1 MAATLMI
8 VTAHPFVKTVA
19 RALRHRCGVRQDN
32 RLLVATSG
40 GADSVALLRAL
51 AALAP
56 RRRWC
61 LTPAVGHVQH
71 HVRGDQAEADAVFTE
86 KLADRLGLAFLR
98 RDLEPVKAG
107 NLEAALRGRRYEAL
121 EDMANEFGA
130 RFVVTAHHGDDQLET
145 LLMRMMR
152 GSSVRGLRG
161 ICWRRG
167 LSADSEVQLIRPML
181 GANREAVRQFLGD
194 LNQPWC
200 EDHTNAD
207 VSRVR
212 ARLRRDVLPILHD
225 LQPHVSRKVVQLSQ
239 HMRDLHRLL
248 GDTTEEIYD
257 EHVCADESGYR
268 LNRASARE
276 MLDSV
281 LFELIRKILLATG
294 MEPDALGQRT
304 IGPIV
309 LAIQDRKGGTRS
321 FKLDHGIK
329 LKITRDAVR
338 IIAAS
343 K

>member
-1 MAATLMI
+1 
-8 VTAHPFVKTVA
+8 
-19 RALRHRCGVRQDN
+19 
-32 RLLVATSG
+32 
-40 GADSVALLRAL
+40 
-51 AALAP
+51 
-56 RRRWC
+56 
-61 LTPAVGHVQH
+61 
-71 HVRGDQAEADAVFTE
+71 
-86 KLADRLGLAFLR
+86 
-98 RDLEPVKAG
+98 
-107 NLEAALRGRRYEAL
+107 
-121 EDMANEFGA
+121 
-130 RFVVTAHHGDDQLET
+130 
-145 LLMRMMR
+145 MR
-152 GSSVRGLRG
+152 
-161 ICWRRG
+161 
-167 LSADSEVQLIRPML
+167 
-181 GANREAVRQFLGD
+181 
-194 LNQPWC
+194 
-200 EDHTNAD
+200 
-207 VSRVR
+207 
-212 ARLRRDVLPILHD
+212 LPILHD

-343 K
+343 E